1 MNKLSYAF
9 LAVAC
14 VAALTFATGAQAQPA
29 GPQMSPEDKPYPPPG
44 TALGSRLLG
53 HRSQCPLMLLEQ
65 GFLDLGMFR
74 PRHREES

>member
-1 MNKLSYAF
+1 VNKLSYAF

-44 TALGSRLLG
+44 TALGETVTFNAPSTQPVMTR
-53 HRSQCPLMLLEQ
+53 
-65 GFLDLGMFR
+65 
-74 PRHREES
+74 